1 MRNGIALPLLSVN
14 LLWLFLLAAGVN
26 ARPLGVLNTGVRR
39 PEGVLPAPVGVRRK
53 LFLAAEEEGAS
64 PRFGVEELL
73 GVRAA

>member
-53 LFLAAEEEGAS
+53 LLLAAEEGAS